1 MTTHSVPLEV
11 RRPMVLLSSAYL
23 EYIDRYAKMFNF
35 VNLDNANPP
44 LTFWSKL

>member
-23 EYIDRYAKMFNF
+23 EYIHSYAKIFYF
-35 VNLDNANPP
+35 VNLDNANP
-44 LTFWSKL
+44 LLMF